1 MTHRLRAGPSA
12 AENGHG
18 HSQSDGCRTGLRA
31 PQWQR
36 QRSDFTSGGGGGGSS
51 EVAGVTRQVTC
62 SIDPPSEYQ
71 QMAAAPRA
79 NVQHFP
85 LRTAVSLPNRNHNL
99 TVTVLTESFVLHP
112 PRLRNRGRITKPP
125 SVCFS
130 VSIYADWNSN
140 VFSRQ
145 RKVVADQL

>member
-18 HSQSDGCRTGLRA
+18 HSQSDCCGTAVRA

-36 QRSDFTSGGGGGGSS
+36 QRSDFTSGGSGSSGGSS
-51 EVAGVTRQVTC
+51 GVAGVTRQVTC

-71 QMAAAPRA
+71 MAAAPRA

-85 LRTAVSLPNRNHNL
+85 LRTAVPLPNRNHNL
-99 TVTVLTESFVLHP
+99 TVTVLTESFVLRP
-112 PRLRNRGRITKPP
+112 PPLRNRGRITKPP
-125 SVCFS
+125 SVCFP
-130 VSIYADWNSN
+130 VSI
-140 VFSRQ
+140 R
-145 RKVVADQL
+145 

>member
-1 MTHRLRAGPSA
+1 MTYRLRAGPSA

-18 HSQSDGCRTGLRA
+18 HSQSDCCGTAVRA

-36 QRSDFTSGGGGGGSS
+36 QRSDFTSGGGGSGGSS
-51 EVAGVTRQVTC
+51 GVAGVTRQVTC

-85 LRTAVSLPNRNHNL
+85 LRTAVPLPNRNHNSNSTNRVICIAPPPTEKQRAHHKTTISLFSGVHTL
-99 TVTVLTESFVLHP
+99 TGTVM
-112 PRLRNRGRITKPP
+112 
-125 SVCFS
+125 FS
-130 VSIYADWNSN
+130 VGNE
-140 VFSRQ
+140 
-145 RKVVADQL
+145 K

>member
-36 QRSDFTSGGGGGGSS
+36 QRSDFTSGGGGNSG
-51 EVAGVTRQVTC
+51 VAGVTRQVTC

-85 LRTAVSLPNRNHNL
+85 LRTAVPLPNRNHNL
-99 TVTVLTESFVLHP
+99 TVTVLTESFVFRPHP
-112 PRLRNRGRITKPP
+112 TEKQRAHHKTTISLFSGVHTLTGT
-125 SVCFS
+125 VMFS
-130 VSIYADWNSN
+130 VGNE
-140 VFSRQ
+140 
-145 RKVVADQL
+145 K